1 MVTEFDLDNGVW
13 KRAFEGF
20 DKNGDSWMEWRVVL
34 ITDVPVKELL
44 VAWEDLVAELADKE
58 VELVNKKYEY
68 NQKEFEIVY
77 VKDIDFKGMY
87 GSTAEKVRK
96 QHAAKELRS
105 LDEEIKSLELSVAW
119 IKHYIPLIKE
129 VIMYKRNNMPPLS
142 TPAPVIFAGDSV
154 DPKTIK
160 KSIEKAVKE
169 CKW

>member
-58 VELVNKKYEY
+58 VELVNKKDEY

-105 LDEEIKSLELSVAW
+105 LDGEIKSLELSVAW
-119 IKHYIPLIKE
+119 IKQYIPLLRE
-129 VIMYKRNNMPPLS
+129 VIRS
-142 TPAPVIFAGDSV
+142 
-154 DPKTIK
+154 K
-160 KSIEKAVKE
+160 KE
-169 CKW
+169 